1 MIDLLLELLVW
12 YIIFRVVIWFAS
24 AWNSAKQEVHDKMVE
39 KFDEITHRV
48 KIEKHNNQSYWYDQ
62 DDDMFLAQGVTTE
75 EIIEKLKSRFPDH
88 FFFLEGEQEIY
99 KLSAPDWKM
108 ELHRAE

>member
-12 YIIFRVVIWFAS
+12 YVIFRVVIWVAS

-39 KFDEITHRV
+39 KFAEIVDRV
-48 KIEKHNNQSYWYDQ
+48 KIEKHHNQTYWYDQ
-62 DDDMFLAQGVTTE
+62 DNETFLAQGVTTE

-88 FFFLEGEQEIY
+88 LFFLEREQEIY
-99 KLSAPDWKM
+99 KLSGPDWKM
-108 ELHRAE
+108 KLNRTE

>member
-12 YIIFRVVIWFAS
+12 YIVFRVVFWFAS
-24 AWNSAKQEVHDKMVE
+24 AWNDAKQEVHNKMVE
-39 KFDEITHRV
+39 KFAEIVHRV
-48 KIEKHNNQSYWYDQ
+48 KIEKYHNQTYWYDQ
-62 DDDMFLAQGVTTE
+62 DDETFLAQGVTTE

-99 KLSAPDWKM
+99 RVSAPDWKM
-108 ELHRAE
+108 ELHRTE

>member
-12 YIIFRVVIWFAS
+12 YIVFRVVFWFAS
-24 AWNSAKQEVHDKMVE
+24 AWNDAKQEVHNKIVE
-39 KFDEITHRV
+39 KFAEIVHRV
-48 KIEKHNNQSYWYDQ
+48 KIEKYHNQTYWYDQ
-62 DDDMFLAQGVTTE
+62 DDETFLAQGVTTE
-75 EIIEKLKSRFPDH
+75 EIVEKLKSRFPDH
-88 FFFLEGEQEIY
+88 LFFLEREQEIY

>member
-12 YIIFRVVIWFAS
+12 YVIFRVVFWFAS
-24 AWNSAKQEVHDKMVE
+24 AWNDAKQEVHDKMVE
-39 KFDEITHRV
+39 KFAEITHRV
-48 KIEKHNNQSYWYDQ
+48 KIEKHNNQTYWYDQ
-62 DDDMFLAQGVTTE
+62 DDETFLAQGVTTE

-108 ELHRAE
+108 ELQRVE